1 LTKYSDL
8 PPICKGYLLNYHF
21 WRQRYTKRNSWLKSY
36 LFAMEARS
44 NEERF
49 WPSQVKIGYIPTGI
63 YRENQF
69 QKDELKKFRLM
80 KKNHIRNIAIISH
93 VDHGKTTL
101 LNAMLKQ
108 TGVFRVNQAV
118 EDRVMDSLDLEK
130 ERGITIMAK
139 NTAIDYNGVKINIVD
154 TPGHADF
161 GGEVERSLNMVDGAI
176 LLVDASEG
184 PLPQTRFVLKKAL
197 ALHLPI
203 ILIINKIDR
212 ADARIEEV
220 INDTYDLFI
229 DLGAGENQIEFPILY
244 TNAKIGVS
252 HKKRGDDSTD
262 LRPLLQTIIEYIP
275 APRGNDEDIPQFLV
289 TNLDYDPYVGQ
300 IALGRLQSGK
310 LEMNSNYSLCTKE
323 KIVPGIKFTALY
335 TFYGLTKKA
344 VTSVESGDIIALSG
358 VENVSIGDTISSM
371 TDPRPLPRLQVDE
384 PTVSMMFYVNDS
396 PFAGTEGK
404 YLTSRH
410 LLERLEKEA
419 LRNVAIK
426 IKKLDRTDAF
436 EVCGRGELQMAVLI
450 ETMRREGYELM
461 VSRPQVITKEQKG
474 KTLEPVERL
483 FLDIPEEFVGKIT
496 EKLSVRKGRMESLV
510 NKGSG
515 RVSMEFLIPSRGLI
529 GFRSQFLTDT
539 KGGGVMNSLLEDY
552 SPWFGPIPQRMTG
565 ALVADRSG
573 RVTSYA
579 SFAMEDRGEMIVEIG
594 TEVYAGMIVGER
606 NRSSDLNVNIIKEK
620 KLTNMRASTSDTTII
635 LRPPRILSLD
645 QAIEFIAE
653 DELVEITPKS
663 VRLRKMELDAA
674 RRQQKSRKD
683 D

>member
-1 LTKYSDL
+1 
-8 PPICKGYLLNYHF
+8 
-21 WRQRYTKRNSWLKSY
+21 
-36 LFAMEARS
+36 
-44 NEERF
+44 
-49 WPSQVKIGYIPTGI
+49 
-63 YRENQF
+63 
-69 QKDELKKFRLM
+69 M
-80 KKNHIRNIAIISH
+80 KKDHIRNIAIISH

-118 EDRVMDSLDLEK
+118 EDRVMDSMDLEK

-139 NTAIDYNGVKINIVD
+139 NTAVDYNGVKINIVD

-176 LLVDASEG
+176 LLVDSSEG

-203 ILIINKIDR
+203 ILVINKIDR

-220 INDTYDLFI
+220 INDTFDLFI
-229 DLGAGENQIEFPILY
+229 DLGAEEKQIEFPILY
-244 TNAKIGVS
+244 TNAKIGIS
-252 HKKRGDDSTD
+252 HNKLGDESND
-262 LRPLLQTIIEYIP
+262 LQPLLQTIIERIP
-275 APRGNDEDIPQFLV
+275 APQGNDEDIPQFLV
-289 TNLDYDPYVGQ
+289 TNLDYDSYVGQ
-300 IALGRLQSGK
+300 IAVGRLQSGK
-310 LEMNSNYSLCTKE
+310 LEMNVSYSLCTQE
-323 KIVPGIKFTALY
+323 KIIPGVKFSALY
-335 TFYGLTKKA
+335 TFYGLTKKL
-344 VTSVESGDIIALSG
+344 VESVESGDIIALSG
-358 VENVSIGDTISSM
+358 VENVSIGDTISSLSE
-371 TDPRPLPRLQVDE
+371 PRALPRLQVDE
-384 PTVSMMFYVNDS
+384 PTVSMIFYVNNS
-396 PFAGTEGK
+396 PFAGKEGK

-419 LRNVAIK
+419 LRNVAIR
-426 IKKLDRTDAF
+426 IKKLGRTDAF
-436 EVCGRGELQMAVLI
+436 EVCGRGELQMAVLV
-450 ETMRREGYELM
+450 ETMRRESYELM
-461 VSRPQVITKEQKG
+461 VSRPRVITRQQNG
-474 KTLEPVERL
+474 KTYEPVERL

-496 EKLSVRKGRMESLV
+496 EKLSIRKGRMESLV

-552 SPWFGPIPQRMTG
+552 APWFGSIPQRMTG
-565 ALVADRSG
+565 ALVADRTG

-594 TEVYAGMIVGER
+594 TDVYAGMIVGER
-606 NRSSDLNVNIIKEK
+606 NRASDLNVNITKEK
-620 KLTNMRASTSDTTII
+620 KLTNMRASSSDATVI

-663 VRLRKMELDAA
+663 VRLRKMELDATK
-674 RRQQKSRKD
+674 RQMKSRKD